1 MSDTSTQIPTFV
13 PEPDELLEPLGRGGV
28 QLWRELRR
36 LKLDAPA
43 FLKRYVPGTDMKQV
57 KRWAKNPATIPEETR
72 EILDALVHTIDEQR
86 RLFTPVTGDEL
97 VATVGFV
104 GHAQCSLKILG
115 EDVQT
120 SRIEVDGKLETW
132 SISGWSCIFMR
143 QQLENT
149 SSDNNRLKRCR
160 CWMILPDT
168 TSQVLGDTI
177 EPGLKGCGSISG
189 KLRVQEFYDEWWEAQ
204 ERFNLTPSRM
214 KVLPDRH
221 YFSS

>member
-1 MSDTSTQIPTFV
+1 MSDTSTQIPTFM
-13 PEPDELLEPLGRGGV
+13 PEPDELLSPKGRDSV

-43 FLKRYVPGTDMKQV
+43 FLKKYVPGTDMKHV
-57 KRWAKNPATIPEETR
+57 KQWAKDPGTIPEKTR

-86 RLFTPVTGDEL
+86 RLFTPVTGDEI

-104 GHAQCSLKILG
+104 DLAQCSLKILG

-132 SISGWSCIFMR
+132 NISGWTCIFMR

-149 SSDNNRLKRCR
+149 SSDDKRLKRCR
-160 CWMILPDT
+160 CWMILPGT
-168 TSQVLGDTI
+168 VSQVLGDAI
-177 EPGLKGCGSISG
+177 ETGFKSCGFIRG
-189 KLRVQEFYDEWWEAQ
+189 NLRVQEFYDEWWEAQ